1 MCWRSEESARSAP
14 PYNFDRAG
22 PRMKPSSVKPD
33 DLDFPPVFIMS
44 TPFAIA
50 AAGALSSR
58 SIPLPGAQLL
68 RLDALPSTDEECTVA
83 MVQAMADK
91 ITDLQ
96 KELVVSKKRSAAAVT
111 TPQTDA
117 AAMPASKKA
126 KMPAAAPNSSMVRK
140 RLATSLKQA
149 LKGQKFFG
157 HHTEREAKFDDA
169 VTEAELREIFLDGPE
184 GQKGTLTQP
193 TPNNNPKSNVF
204 IIEVSGPAFEKIAG
218 LSGQALKG
226 ELWRKGEIGRFG
238 AVTSKKL
245 GSIPLAVRGAT
256 IKWSKNQSKLSVNA
270 RLASSSAG
278 SSSGCCDSDDDMMYA
293 GFW

>member
-1 MCWRSEESARSAP
+1 
-14 PYNFDRAG
+14 
-22 PRMKPSSVKPD
+22 
-33 DLDFPPVFIMS
+33 MS

-96 KELVVSKKRSAAAVT
+96 KELVVSKKRAAAAVT